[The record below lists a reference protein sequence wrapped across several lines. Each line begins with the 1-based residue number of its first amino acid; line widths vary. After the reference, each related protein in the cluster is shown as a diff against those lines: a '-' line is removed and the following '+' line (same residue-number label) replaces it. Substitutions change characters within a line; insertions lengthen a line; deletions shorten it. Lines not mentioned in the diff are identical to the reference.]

1 MEADLWDAP
10 LTLRDLVKATRK
22 VVIFWSS
29 HFHLPFFLL
38 SQFYKNC
45 QGFVYWLV
53 IFQKKKKKI
62 IILHILIHMWCF
74 DKLLRTFLI
83 TLEYISFDS
92 ILV

>member
-53 IFQKKKKKI
+53 IFQKKKKKKKI
-62 IILHILIHMWCF
+62 DYYTSHSHSYVMFW
-74 DKLLRTFLI
+74 
-83 TLEYISFDS
+83 
-92 ILV
+92 